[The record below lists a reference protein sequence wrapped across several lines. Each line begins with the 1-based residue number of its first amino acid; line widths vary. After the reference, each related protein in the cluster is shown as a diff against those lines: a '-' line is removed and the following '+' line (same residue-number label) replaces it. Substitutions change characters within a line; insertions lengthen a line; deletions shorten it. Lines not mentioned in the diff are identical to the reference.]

1 MPLQMIC
8 FINLYKEN
16 NIVTGNS
23 KISYYF
29 CKVHIIYCFYRNAQ
43 GNIKC
48 HLLEAAHTPIIATVP
63 PTLVA
68 PHGYGGAN
76 GIGSLGKK
84 YMYLKDIKLV
94 HSIFIAYIQLII
106 N

>member
-1 MPLQMIC
+1 MPIQMIC

-29 CKVHIIYCFYRNAQ
+29 CKVHIIYYFYRNAQ

-48 HLLEAAHTPIIATVP
+48 HLLEAAHTPITATVP

-68 PHGYGGAN
+68 PLGYGGAN

-84 YMYLKDIKLV
+84 YICLKAI
-94 HSIFIAYIQLII
+94 
-106 N
+106 

>member
-29 CKVHIIYCFYRNAQ
+29 CKVHIIYCLYRNAQ

-48 HLLEAAHTPIIATVP
+48 HLLEAAHTPILATIP

-68 PHGYGGAN
+68 PDGYGGAN